1 MLALIIAI
9 AACALEAAVIW
20 ALAEYI
26 KLQNAEIRSH
36 DPLDPVTF
44 DE

>member
-9 AACALEAAVIW
+9 AACVLEAAVIW

-26 KLQNAEIRSH
+26 KLQNDEIR
-36 DPLDPVTF
+36 PLDPVYM
-44 DE
+44 DEDES